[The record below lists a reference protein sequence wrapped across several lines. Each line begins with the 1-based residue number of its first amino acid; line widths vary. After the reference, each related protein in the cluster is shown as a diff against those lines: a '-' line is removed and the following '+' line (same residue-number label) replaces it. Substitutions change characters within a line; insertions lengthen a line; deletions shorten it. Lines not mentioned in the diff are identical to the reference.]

1 MDGLQSL
8 QKCLDEKNKSFM
20 SKLKKEHL
28 TPIRV
33 SQDFKH
39 NNFVPFRGK
48 YDYLV

>member
-39 NNFVPFRGK
+39 NFVPFRGK
-48 YDYLV
+48 FDNLV

>member
-20 SKLKKEHL
+20 SKLKKKHL

-33 SQDFKH
+33 SHDFKH
-39 NNFVPFRGK
+39 NFVPFRGK
-48 YDYLV
+48 FDYLV

>member
-39 NNFVPFRGK
+39 NFVPFRGK
-48 YDYLV
+48 FDYLV